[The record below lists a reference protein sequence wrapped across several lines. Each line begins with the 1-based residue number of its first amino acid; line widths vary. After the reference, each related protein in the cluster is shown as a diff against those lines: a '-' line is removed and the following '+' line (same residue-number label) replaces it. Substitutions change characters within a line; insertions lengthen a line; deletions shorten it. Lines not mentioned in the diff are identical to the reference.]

1 MLMFPFKNLNKVL
14 SFAFFV
20 FITFFGLFGFLSKLA
35 TPALADDEIFGV
47 IEPPPGVQYY
57 QYHVSDDGT
66 NNKIGILIFVSN
78 IIKLVVI
85 VAGIWTMLNF
95 IFAGW
100 IYITNSGDSAAGQKV
115 SAKMTNSVIGLLIV
129 SLSYTIAAIIGM
141 LVFGDASYIINPKL
155 ASIVPGADDQ
165 VFGNDGILPPTNSSY
180 TNIGTGADSKLNP
193 IANLVKF
200 LSNLIGVLT
209 ILAGLFFIVYF
220 VMGAFGWVTAA
231 GDSGKVEK
239 ARNKMVQGFLGLV
252 VIVISYSLIGIIGK
266 VIGVDLINLETTI
279 RTVLPN

>member
-1 MLMFPFKNLNKVL
+1 MYKTSLANLKKIVFSACLLTTFLLLFFTFSKTLAQPVL
-14 SFAFFV
+14 ASNGN
-20 FITFFGLFGFLSKLA
+20 IFGL
-35 TPALADDEIFGV
+35 
-47 IEPPPGVQYY
+47 IEPPSGVAYY
-57 QYHVSDDGT
+57 QARIGP
-66 NNKIGILIFVSN
+66 NKIGALLFISN
-78 IIKLVVI
+78 LIKLVVI

-100 IYITNSGDSAAGQKV
+100 IYITNSGDSSAGQKV
-115 SAKMTNSVIGLLIV
+115 STKMTNSVIGLLIV

-155 ASIVPGADDQ
+155 ATITDGGDAEI
-165 VFGNDGILPPTNSSY
+165 FGQQGILPPTSSSY
-180 TNIGTGADSKLNP
+180 TNIGTGGDGKPNP
-193 IANLVKF
+193 IANLVNF
-200 LSNLIGVLT
+200 LSNLIGILT

-252 VIVISYSLIGIIGK
+252 VIVISYSLIGVISK

-279 RTVLPN
+279 RSVLPAN